1 LNEGKL
7 NNKAPIKNS
16 ENPTKRGFFFGI
28 RSKML
33 LYFGLMIAAILV
45 VHELSELFGIPF
57 TNYGGE
63 YSQHQTEVLRN
74 LNLVA
79 DLKKERLVRWVEER
93 RDDAKVLSESKILR
107 SFVAGIIP
115 VIKENIAN
123 GMKED
128 ELWEEVKGEKTHQT
142 LTQHLNLV
150 KTAYGVYDRIQ
161 IADTLTGRV
170 IASTQN
176 EDLGTDISLQD
187 SFSKV
192 LRPGYNQLINIDK
205 DPVSGFLKLFISR
218 IIDLGEYETE
228 KSAVLIM
235 HIKPD
240 DFVKPML
247 HTGGGLGE
255 TGEVLLVDRDVR
267 IITSLKH
274 SLEDGTVAR
283 PLEYQIKAMPAILAA
298 QGEEGIISANDY
310 RGELVLAAFRHIRIT
325 SELGWGMVVKRDQ
338 TEIFTPLKE
347 SIYYFTITVIVS
359 IIIVLG
365 FTFLISVNLSR
376 PIRRLSQTIQKVT
389 GGDLDAR
396 AQVTTSDE
404 VGILARG
411 FNSMIQRIKDSQEE
425 MMRTERLVVL
435 GKLSSGIAHEIR
447 NPLGVIDSSAYY
459 LKNKH
464 KDADEKTMTH
474 LNRIIKQTRISTDII
489 QSLQDL
495 TKMKE
500 PQKARMD
507 IADVIEDGINSS
519 IIPQTVKIVEK
530 VPRDKLF
537 VDADGRQ
544 LLIVFNNLLNNAV
557 QAMDNKGTIW
567 VTADRG
573 SNNWVEVSFR
583 DSGSGIPSEDL
594 KKIFHSFFGT
604 KAKGLGF
611 GLTICQMIM
620 EKHRGEIEAQS
631 ESGKGTTFI
640 VRLPSIKANNERS

>member
-1 LNEGKL
+1 M
-7 NNKAPIKNS
+7 NNKTPIKNS
-16 ENPTKRGFFFGI
+16 ENPTQRGFFFGI

-33 LYFGLMIAAILV
+33 LYFGLMTIAILV
-45 VHELSELFGIPF
+45 TLKLFEIYGMPF
-57 TNYGGE
+57 TNFGGE
-63 YSQHQTEVLRN
+63 YSHHQSEALRN

-79 DLKKERLVRWVEER
+79 DLKKERLLHWVEER

-107 SFVAGIIP
+107 SFVARLIP

-123 GMKED
+123 DMKED
-128 ELWEEVKGEKTHQT
+128 ELWEKVKGEKTHQV

-150 KTAYGVYDRIQ
+150 KKSYGVYDRIQ
-161 IADTLTGRV
+161 VAVAPTGRV
-170 IASTQN
+170 IVSTQN

-187 SFSKV
+187 SFSKI
-192 LRPGYNQLINIDK
+192 LRPGYSEFMDIDK
-205 DPVSGFLKLFISR
+205 DPVSGILRLFISR
-218 IIDLGEYETE
+218 TIDLDDNEG
-228 KSAVLIM
+228 KISAVLIM
-235 HIKPD
+235 HINPD

-247 HTGGGLGE
+247 HTGGGLGK
-255 TGEVLLVDRDVR
+255 TGEALLIDRDVR

-274 SLEDGTVAR
+274 LLEDGTVAR
-283 PLEYQIKAMPAILAA
+283 PLEYQIKAKPAILAA
-298 QGEEGIISANDY
+298 QGEEGIIAANDY

-338 TEIFTPLKE
+338 AEIFAHLKE
-347 SIYYFTITVIVS
+347 SIYYFTLTLIAS
-359 IIIVLG
+359 IFIVLG
-365 FTFLISVNLSR
+365 LTFLISINLSR
-376 PIRRLSQTIQKVT
+376 PIRRLSRTVQKVA

-396 AQVTTSDE
+396 AQETTSDE

-425 MMRTERLVVL
+425 LVRTERLVVL

-459 LKNKH
+459 LKKKH

-474 LNRIIKQTRISTDII
+474 LNRIIKQTRISTDIV

-495 TKMKE
+495 TRMKE

-507 IADVIEDGINSS
+507 IADVIEDGINVC
-519 IIPQTVKIVEK
+519 IIPQTVKIIEK
-530 VPRDKLF
+530 VPKDKLF

-544 LLIVFNNLLNNAV
+544 LLIVFNNILNNAV

-573 SNNWVEVSFR
+573 SNNWVEVSFK
-583 DSGSGIPSEDL
+583 DSGPGITSGDL

-620 EKHRGEIEAQS
+620 EKHGGEIKAQS
-631 ESGKGTTFI
+631 ELGKGTTFI

>member
-1 LNEGKL
+1 M
-7 NNKAPIKNS
+7 NNKTPIKYS
-16 ENPTKRGFFFGI
+16 ENPTQRGFFFGI
-28 RSKML
+28 RLKML
-33 LYFGLMIAAILV
+33 LYFGLMFIAILV
-45 VHELSELFGIPF
+45 TLKLFEIFGIPF
-57 TNYGGE
+57 TNFGGE
-63 YSQHQTEVLRN
+63 YRQHQTEVLRN
-74 LNLVA
+74 LNMVA
-79 DLKKERLVRWVEER
+79 DLKKERLMRWVEER
-93 RDDAKVLSESKILR
+93 RDDTKVLSESKILR
-107 SFVAGIIP
+107 SFIARLIP

-128 ELWEEVKGEKTHQT
+128 ELWEKVKGEKTHQA
-142 LTQHLNLV
+142 LTQHLDLV
-150 KTAYGVYDRIQ
+150 RKSYGVYDRIQ
-161 IADTLTGRV
+161 VAVAPTGRI
-170 IASTQN
+170 IASTRN
-176 EDLGTDISLQD
+176 EDLGTNISLQD
-187 SFSKV
+187 YFSKV

-205 DPVSGFLKLFISR
+205 DPVSGILKLFISR

-247 HTGGGLGE
+247 HTGGGLGR

-274 SLEDGTVAR
+274 LLEDGTVAR
-283 PLEYQIKAMPAILAA
+283 PLEYQIKAKPAILAA
-298 QGEEGIISANDY
+298 QGEEGIIAANDY

-338 TEIFTPLKE
+338 VEIFAPLKE
-347 SIYYFTITVIVS
+347 SIYYFTLIGIAS
-359 IIIVLG
+359 ISIVLG
-365 FTFLISVNLSR
+365 FTFLISTNLSR
-376 PIRRLSQTIQKVT
+376 PIRRLSRTIQKVA

-396 AQVTTSDE
+396 ARITTSDE

-411 FNSMIQRIKDSQEE
+411 FNSMIQRIKDSHEE
-425 MMRTERLVVL
+425 MVRTERLVVL

-464 KDADEKTMTH
+464 KDADAKTMTH

-500 PQKARMD
+500 PQKDRMD
-507 IADVIEDGINSS
+507 IADVIEDGINMSN
-519 IIPQTVKIVEK
+519 IPQAVKVVEK

-544 LLIVFNNLLNNAV
+544 LLIVFNNILNNAV
-557 QAMDNKGTIW
+557 QAMEKKGTIW

-583 DSGSGIPSEDL
+583 DSGPGISSEDL

-631 ESGKGTTFI
+631 ELGKGTTFI
-640 VRLPSIKANNERS
+640 VRLPST